1 MGTRTFQGS
10 YEQCAYLVPHQV
22 DSQSPWLGAGG
33 GVRASQV
40 IPLYPLDGDPLCRP
54 SAVTAQFCTL
64 WLVNLMPGDPGF
76 KFYGLQAVR
85 EGGGRGRSRVL
96 STSFRKVSAWFFQL
110 LIMLP
115 SAQRAGCSHAR
126 VWEELSFP
134 ELKNLLRVMP
144 FGR

>member
-22 DSQSPWLGAGG
+22 DSQSPWLGAGC
-33 GVRASQV
+33 GVRAPQV

-85 EGGGRGRSRVL
+85 EGGGRGRSRVS
-96 STSFRKVSAWFFQL
+96 STSFGKCQPGS
-110 LIMLP
+110 
-115 SAQRAGCSHAR
+115 SSY
-126 VWEELSFP
+126 
-134 ELKNLLRVMP
+134 
-144 FGR
+144 